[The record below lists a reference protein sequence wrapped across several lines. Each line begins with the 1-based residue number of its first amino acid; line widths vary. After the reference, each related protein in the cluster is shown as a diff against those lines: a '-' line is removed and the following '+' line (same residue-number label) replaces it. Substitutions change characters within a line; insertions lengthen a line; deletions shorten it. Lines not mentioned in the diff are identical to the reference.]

1 MSYSCRNR
9 DDVHIIQG
17 RPPLQE
23 LSNLAGV
30 ALKVASDQSGSRGI
44 PSVSIR
50 EIWLSQYSWG
60 VNWEGKGADVLPIR
74 VEVLRQSDSRR
85 TDQHE

>member
-50 EIWLSQYSWG
+50 EIWYRNIAG
-60 VNWEGKGADVLPIR
+60 G
-74 VEVLRQSDSRR
+74 
-85 TDQHE
+85 